1 MINSKDLDHL
11 LIRHFELISGLAYNC
26 NVKFIPHLILSIL
39 FVFLV
44 SISFAEERQKTNQWG
59 SCSINPKSI
68 SKQKVNITNSPFPD
82 AVYLQADKGTIKK
95 QGTSSLYGDVII
107 QQNDAQFNADSAQFN
122 RQSKLVTA
130 QGHVVFSTAGVELR
144 SDSVQYNLKKQAG
157 TIEQAEYNLQQNGA
171 HGKSSTIIIEDKDH
185 LALKDATFTTCPVSV
200 DSWHFAASDIKLNNN
215 THIGSA
221 KNVTLNVGE
230 MPVFYF
236 PWLSFPLNNQRLS
249 GFLTPRIRLQS
260 NAGISIPYY
269 FNLAP
274 NYDATFTFS
283 ALRHRGIKLDTEF
296 RYLTPEHKG
305 EINYEVMPRDRT
317 FDSGSGQQHRDYF
330 DIKHVTTISKETKI
344 NLKAEGVSDDKYF
357 DDFSS
362 SLEDSTRSG
371 LQRRLEIVH
380 QNGAWTSSAAVED
393 YQILDINDAP
403 YAKLPELKLKY
414 SPKTLPMD
422 FKVGIDAEYIYFDKD
437 NDTTGS
443 RAHIKIQTSQKM
455 GTDAWYFKPSFSLQH
470 TFYALNNSDN
480 KTLSRTLPTFTL
492 DSGLFFD
499 QDFKGGRYTQT
510 LEPRLYYTLTPFKDQ
525 SNFPIFDTSLT
536 DFSAT
541 TQLFSENRFTGKDR
555 IADNNQL
562 TFAVTSRIQN
572 REDGKELFK
581 TSIGQVF
588 NFSNKKVT
596 LPRGTIQQGKRSDL
610 VLELSGR
617 LNDRFNLSYTT
628 LWSHEKKRVPS
639 YELRLNYQDEKKR
652 IANLSFRK
660 LNTELKQISVSGS
673 LPINDKWSFVGSVE
687 HDLKN
692 DRNLETLAGI
702 EYQDCCWKMRLVS
715 KRYLSSDNENYETPI
730 FLEFELKGL
739 GNLGSSASR
748 ELKEKVYGYDD
759 Y

>member
-1 MINSKDLDHL
+1 MIVDLK
-11 LIRHFELISGLAYNC
+11 SLAYNC
-26 NVKFIPHLILSIL
+26 NVNFIPHLILITLS
-39 FVFLV
+39 VFLV
-44 SISFAEERQKTNQWG
+44 SNTYAEKPQKTNQWG
-59 SCSINPKSI
+59 SCSIDPKGI
-68 SKQKVNITNSPFPD
+68 SKQKTHITNNPYPD
-82 AVYLQADKGTIKK
+82 AIYLQADKGIIKK
-95 QGTSSLYGDVII
+95 QGTSSLHGDVII
-107 QQNDAQFNADSAQFN
+107 QQNDAQFNAKNAHFN
-122 RQSKLVTA
+122 RQSNLVTA
-130 QGHVVFSTAGVELR
+130 QGNVIFSTRGVELR
-144 SDSVQYNLKKQAG
+144 SESVQYNLEKQSG
-157 TIEQAEYNLQQNGA
+157 SIQQAEYNLQQNSA
-171 HGKSSTIIIEDKDH
+171 RGKSSAITIKDKDH
-185 LALKDATFTTCPVSV
+185 LTLKDATFTTCPVSV
-200 DSWHFAASDIKLNNN
+200 DSWHFAASDIKLNNQ

-230 MPVFYF
+230 IPVFYF
-236 PWLSFPLNNQRLS
+236 PWLSFPLNSQRLS
-249 GFLTPRIRLQS
+249 GVLTPRVRLQS
-260 NAGISIPYY
+260 NAGISVPYY
-269 FNLAP
+269 FNFAP
-274 NYDATFTFS
+274 NYDATFTLS
-283 ALRHRGIKLDTEF
+283 SLRHRGFKLDTEF

-305 EINYEVMPRDRT
+305 EIDYEVMPRDRT
-317 FDSGSGQQHRDYF
+317 FNSGSSQQHRDYF
-330 DIKHVTTISKETKI
+330 NINHVTTISKETKI

-371 LQRRLEIVH
+371 LQRRLEIIH
-380 QNGAWTSSAAVED
+380 KNDAWTSSAAIED

-414 SPKTLPMD
+414 SPKTLPME
-422 FKVGIDAEYIYFDKD
+422 FKIGIDAEYIYFDKD

-443 RAHIKIQTSQKM
+443 RSHIKIQTSKKM

-470 TFYALNNSDN
+470 TFYSLKNADK
-480 KTLSRTLPTFTL
+480 KTLNRTLPTFTL

-499 QDFKGGRYTQT
+499 RELKNGRYTQT

-525 SNFPIFDTSLT
+525 GDFPIFDTSLT

-562 TFAVTSRIQN
+562 TFAVTSRIQDRN
-572 REDGKELFK
+572 DGNELFK
-581 TSIGQVF
+581 ASIGQVF

-596 LPRGTIQQGKRSDL
+596 LPGGTIQQGKRSDL

-617 LNDRFNLSYTT
+617 LNDRFNLSSTT

-660 LNTELKQISVSGS
+660 LNTELKQVSVSGS
-673 LPINDKWSFVGSVE
+673 LPFNEKWSFVGSVE

-692 DRNLETLAGI
+692 NRNLETLAGI

-715 KRYLSSDNENYETPI
+715 KRYLSSDNESYETPI

-739 GNLGSSASR
+739 GNLGTGASR
-748 ELKEKVYGYDD
+748 ELKENIYGYDD